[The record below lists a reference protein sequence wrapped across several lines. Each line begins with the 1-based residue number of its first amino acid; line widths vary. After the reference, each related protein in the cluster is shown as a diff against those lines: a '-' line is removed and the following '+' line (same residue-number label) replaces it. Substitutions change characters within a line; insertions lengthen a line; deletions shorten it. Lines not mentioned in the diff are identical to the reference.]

1 MKSGFTRLAIL
12 HVRIFSS
19 SVRYAVSMMN
29 FVCTPRVRALAIKYC
44 ISSSIDLSS
53 PDFKAAMLM
62 TKSISS
68 APRAALARISASL
81 ISVNVT
87 PKGNA
92 ITVAILMREF
102 LRRSRAMG
110 TYEGNMHTA
119 AIPYSRASVQRRR
132 MSLAVPMGRRSV
144 WSMYR
149 PKSDFIQNTN
159 IGKVTVTLRVIEA
172 ETDNKLIRDFES
184 HVIQGL
190 GVLRI
195 SRFLQ

>member
-1 MKSGFTRLAIL
+1 
-12 HVRIFSS
+12 
-19 SVRYAVSMMN
+19 MMN
-29 FVCTPRVRALAIKYC
+29 FVITPNVRDFAVRYC
-44 ISSSIDLSS
+44 ISSSMDLSS
-53 PDFKAAMLM
+53 PDLSVAILM

-87 PKGNA
+87 PNGNA
-92 ITVAILMREF
+92 MTVAICTLEF

-119 AIPYSRASVQRRR
+119 AIPYSMAAVQRRR
-132 MSLAVPMGRRSV
+132 MSFAVPMGRRSV

-172 ETDNKLIRDFES
+172 ETDNKLIGDCES
-184 HVIQGL
+184 YVIQRL
-190 GVLRI
+190 GILRI
-195 SRFLQ
+195 PRFLQ